1 MTLTSGTRLGPYEI
15 QAPLG
20 AGGMGEVYRA
30 RDGKLNR
37 DVAIKVLPE
46 SVARDA
52 ERLARFQREAQVLA
66 SLNHPHIAAIY
77 GLEKSGDLEALV
89 LELVGG
95 ETLAERIARG
105 PIPVEEALGIARQIA
120 DALEAAHEKGI
131 VHRDLKPANVKV
143 TPEGQVKVLDF
154 GLAKALSGDASSP
167 DVTHSPTITAQATQA
182 GVVIG
187 TAAYMSPEQARGKAV
202 DKRADIWAFGA
213 VLYEMLVGQKL
224 FEGETVSD
232 VLAGVLRAEVDFSK
246 LPPNTPPAVRGTLR
260 RCLDRDPK
268 HRLRDIGDARIALED
283 LASSGS
289 GMAASAEGVVAPTA
303 RRPVWPWVAGILAAA
318 LLGTAAGRFAFS
330 ARRAAARP
338 VRFEVGVPGVS
349 TAVISPDGR
358 QVAIASRGRLLVREL
373 DRLELR
379 EIAGA
384 DGAIR
389 PFWSPD
395 SRTIAYGAKGKL
407 WKVATEGGAPS
418 VICELAGGLWDED
431 AGGAWLSD
439 GRIVFSDGNTALF
452 QVSAQGGDPVVAL
465 KPDPKQELHFH
476 AANALPGGKGFV
488 FVVHRSGE
496 GMGNNTIAVWSG
508 GKPRYVLE
516 AAGQAVE
523 DPVYSPTGHILFQ
536 RSPTN
541 PGVWA
546 LPFSLSDL
554 KATGEPFLVSPGTR
568 DPSVSSDGTL
578 VVLPPVQARPVN
590 LLWVDRDGRA
600 VSRIGEPELRER
612 SAVISPD
619 GRRVAVAEAVDGK
632 TDIWAYDVARGTRI
646 RLSNDGQASSPSWFP
661 DGRSVLYDSF
671 STVRRSGSVLKR
683 VLADGSGRAEEIG
696 PGGASAV
703 SGDGHLFYIVSD
715 QQGWHL
721 WYRSL
726 KDEKEKPAP
735 FLPQAFYTIRPAPSP
750 DGRFVAYEAWT
761 DANNSEIYV
770 RRFPPSEG
778 VWQVS
783 TSGGTSPRWSADG
796 RLFFAK
802 GPEINEVSVTADPD
816 VRVSAPKLVFKR
828 TAAPG
833 RGVPSAFDVAPD
845 GKHFLVYEL
854 AGDAPDDRM
863 TVTLNW
869 FAELRPAGAAPAG
882 ATNR

>member
-1 MTLTSGTRLGPYEI
+1 
-15 QAPLG
+15 
-20 AGGMGEVYRA
+20 MGEVYRA

-46 SVARDA
+46 ALAKDPD
-52 ERLARFQREAQVLA
+52 RLARFQREAQLLA

-77 GLEKSGDLEALV
+77 GLEKSGDVESLI

-105 PIPVEEALGIARQIA
+105 PVPLDEALVIARQIA
-120 DALEAAHEKGI
+120 DALESAHEKGI

-154 GLAKALSGDASSP
+154 GLAKALTGDASSP
-167 DVTHSPTITAQATQA
+167 DVTHSPTITAAATQA

-213 VLYEMLVGQKL
+213 VLYEMLTGRKA

-232 VLAGVLRAEVDFSK
+232 VLASVLRADVDFSK
-246 LPPNTPPAVRGTLR
+246 LPPDTPTAVRGVLR

-289 GMAASAEGVVAPTA
+289 GVLAAAEPGAAPA
-303 RRPVWPWVAGILAAA
+303 PRRVWPWVAAAVAA
-318 LLGTAAGRFAFS
+318 LLGVAAGRFALS
-330 ARRAAARP
+330 PRPTPARP
-338 VRFEVGVPGVS
+338 VRFQIDAPAVS
-349 TAVISPDGR
+349 TAAISPDGR
-358 QVAIASRGRLLVREL
+358 KLAIASHGRLLVRDLEG
-373 DRLELR
+373 LELR
-379 EIAGA
+379 EIAGTDDA
-384 DGAIR
+384 MR

-395 SRTIAYGAKGKL
+395 SQTIAYGAKGKL
-407 WKVATEGGAPS
+407 WKVSAEGGTPS
-418 VICELAGGLWDED
+418 VICELKGGLWDQD
-431 AGGAWLSD
+431 AGGAWLAD

-452 QVSAQGGDPVVAL
+452 QVSAQGGDPVVVL

-476 AANALPGGKGFV
+476 AASPLPDGKGFV
-488 FVVHRSGE
+488 FAVHRAGE
-496 GMGNNTIAVWSG
+496 GTGNDTIAVWSA

-523 DPVYSPTGHILFQ
+523 DPVYSPTGHLLFE

-541 PGVWA
+541 SGVWA
-546 LPFSLSDL
+546 LPFSLSSL
-554 KATGEPFLVSPGTR
+554 QPTGQPFLVSAGTR
-568 DPSVSSDGTL
+568 NPSVSSDGTL
-578 VVLPPVQARPVN
+578 VVLPPRQERPVN
-590 LLWVDRDGRA
+590 LVWTDAEGKV
-600 VSRIGEPELRER
+600 VSRVGEPALRER

-619 GRRVAVAEAVDGK
+619 GKRVAVAEAVDDK
-632 TDIWAYDVARGTRI
+632 LDVWIYDVEHGTRT
-646 RLSNDGQASSPSWFP
+646 RLTNEGEVGTPNWFP
-661 DGRSVLYDSF
+661 DGRSVVVDSR
-671 STVRRSGSVLKR
+671 SGVRRAGSVLKR

-696 PGGASAV
+696 PGNGGAV
-703 SGDGHLFYIVSD
+703 SGDGHLFYGVTD
-715 QQGWHL
+715 QEGWHL

-726 KDEKEKPAP
+726 TDPKEKPAP
-735 FLPQAFYTIRPAPSP
+735 FLPQAYYSIQPAPSR
-750 DGRFVAYEAWT
+750 DGRFVAYMATT
-761 DANNSEIYV
+761 DANNAEIYV

-783 TSGGTSPRWSADG
+783 TSGGSSPRWSADG
-796 RLFFAK
+796 RLFFAR
-802 GPEINEVSVTADPD
+802 GPEIYEVSVTADPD
-816 VRVSAPKLVFKR
+816 VRVSPPKLVFKR
-828 TAAPG
+828 TAPAGG
-833 RGVPSAFDVAPD
+833 RVPPAFDVAPD

-854 AGDAPDDRM
+854 AGQAPDDRM

-869 FAELRPAGAAPAG
+869 FAALRSSASPGE
-882 ATNR
+882 TSR

>member
-1 MTLTSGTRLGPYEI
+1 VALNAGSKLGPYEI
-15 QAPLG
+15 QAPIG

-46 SVARDA
+46 SVAKDG
-52 ERLARFQREAQVLA
+52 ERLVRFQREAQVLA

-105 PIPVEEALGIARQIA
+105 PMPVDEALAIARQVA
-120 DALEAAHEKGI
+120 GALEAAHEKGI

-182 GVVIG
+182 GVVMG

-213 VLYEMLVGQKL
+213 VLYEMLTGQKA

-232 VLAGVLRAEVDFSK
+232 VLAGVLRAEIDFSK
-246 LPPNTPPAVRGTLR
+246 LPPGTPAAVRDMLR

-283 LASSGS
+283 LASSAS
-289 GMAASAEGVVAPTA
+289 GRLPAAEVPAPTPVA
-303 RRPVWPWVAGILAAA
+303 RPVWPWTAGILAALAVGA
-318 LLGTAAGRFAFS
+318 LAGRFAL
-330 ARRAAARP
+330 APRRAASRP
-338 VRFEVGVPGVS
+338 IRFEIGVPGVS
-349 TAVISPDGR
+349 TAAISPDGR
-358 QVAIASRGRLLVREL
+358 QLAISSRGRLLVRDL

-379 EIAGA
+379 EVAGA
-384 DGAIR
+384 DGALR

-407 WKVATEGGAPS
+407 WKVAAEGGTPS
-418 VICELAGGLWDED
+418 VICELKGGLWDED
-431 AGGAWLSD
+431 AGGAWLPD
-439 GRIVFSDGNTALF
+439 GRIVYSDGNTALF
-452 QVSAQGGDPVVAL
+452 QVSSQGGDPVVVL

-476 AANALPGGKGFV
+476 AASPLPGGKGFV

-496 GMGNNTIAVWSG
+496 GTGNNTIAVWSG

-523 DPVYSPTGHILFQ
+523 DAVYSPTGHILFE

-541 PGVWA
+541 SGVWA

-554 KATGEPFLVSPGTR
+554 KATGEPFLVVPGTR
-568 DPSVSSDGTL
+568 DPSISSDGTL
-578 VVLPPVQARPVN
+578 VVLPPLRPRPVN
-590 LLWVDRDGRA
+590 LVWADPSGKVVA
-600 VSRIGEPELRER
+600 RIGEPALRENAAR
-612 SAVISPD
+612 ISPD
-619 GRRVAVAEAVDGK
+619 GGHIAVTEEIDGK
-632 TDIWAYDVARGTRI
+632 TDIWMYDVEGGGRR
-646 RLSNDGQASSPSWFP
+646 RLTNEGEASTPSWQP
-661 DGRSVLYDSF
+661 DGRGVIYDSF
-671 STVRRSGSVLKR
+671 SSVRRSGSVLKR
-683 VLADGSGRAEEIG
+683 VLADGSGRSEEIG
-696 PGGASAV
+696 PGVWGDAS
-703 SGDGHLFYIVSD
+703 GGGRLFYIVSD
-715 QQGWHL
+715 QEGWHL

-726 KDEKEKPAP
+726 TDPKEKPSL
-735 FLPQAFYTIRPAPSP
+735 FMPQAFYSLRPAPSR
-750 DGRFVAYEAWT
+750 DGRFVAYEGMT
-761 DANNSEIYV
+761 DASSAEIYL
-770 RRFPPSEG
+770 RRFPPSDG

-783 TSGGTSPRWSADG
+783 TNGGTSPRWSADG

-802 GPEINEVSVTADPD
+802 GAGIYEVSVTADPD
-816 VRVSAPKLVFKR
+816 VRVSAPKLVFQR
-828 TAAPG
+828 TSAPG
-833 RGVPSAFDVAPD
+833 DDVPSAFDVAPD
-845 GKHFLVYEL
+845 GKHFLIYEL
-854 AGDAPDDRM
+854 AGHAPDDRM

-869 FAELRPAGAAPAG
+869 FAELRAGSAGAKP
-882 ATNR
+882 